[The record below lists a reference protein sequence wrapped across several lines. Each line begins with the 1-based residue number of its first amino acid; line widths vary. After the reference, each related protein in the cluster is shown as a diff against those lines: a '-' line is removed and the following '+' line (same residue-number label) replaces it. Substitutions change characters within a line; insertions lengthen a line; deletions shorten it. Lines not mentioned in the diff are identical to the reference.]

1 MYPFHWIADPWNFI
15 YIRALSARQIDLR
28 SFTKTWTI
36 YQLWWL
42 HTQSYLEK
50 MPEKCTRKWEIR
62 LWKPAYV
69 WNAKVARASSDNA
82 SKISLSVVNN
92 AHSYQLRSTAFN
104 VFTRATFQQKTVF
117 ILVWVAWITRIVR
130 KLKKN

>member
-28 SFTKTWTI
+28 SFTKTWII

-50 MPEKCTRKWEIR
+50 CPRNAPGSERFGFGNQPMFETQRSQERRPIMPQKFRSLLSTMHIHISYVLRR
-62 LWKPAYV
+62 LMSLHVQHFNRRQFLSLYEL
-69 WNAKVARASSDNA
+69 RGLRG
-82 SKISLSVVNN
+82 LSVN
-92 AHSYQLRSTAFN
+92 
-104 VFTRATFQQKTVF
+104 
-117 ILVWVAWITRIVR
+117 
-130 KLKKN
+130 

>member
-50 MPEKCTRKWEIR
+50 CPRNAPGSERFGFGNQPMFETQRSQERRPIMPQKFRSLLSTMHIHISYVLRR
-62 LWKPAYV
+62 LM
-69 WNAKVARASSDNA
+69 
-82 SKISLSVVNN
+82 SLHVQ
-92 AHSYQLRSTAFN
+92 HFN
-104 VFTRATFQQKTVF
+104 RRQFYP
-117 ILVWVAWITRIVR
+117 WVAWITRIVR